1 VAVVA
6 ELVVVLAVQA
16 LVVVLV
22 AAHLAVLHYQLFPVK
37 VCQDKVMQVEFLITT
52 LVIMV
57 LAVVAVLEQRD
68 CPVQTTEVVKV
79 ALVLL

>member
-37 VCQDKVMQVEFLITT
+37 VCQDNVMQV
-52 LVIMV
+52 
-57 LAVVAVLEQRD
+57 
-68 CPVQTTEVVKV
+68 
-79 ALVLL
+79 